1 VIFQGKQRERRREGF
16 REGRHSR
23 IGEGIGN
30 GEESGIVSRSLKKR
44 IVGLGFSAWNR
55 ISLFPF
61 FSGFGLGVQFVEFS
75 ERRV

>member
-1 VIFQGKQRERRREGF
+1 VTFQGKQRERRREGF

-30 GEESGIVSRSLKKR
+30 GKGIGIVSRSLKKR

-55 ISLFPF
+55 ISLSPF
-61 FSGFGLGVQFVEFS
+61 FFRIWFGCSIRGI
-75 ERRV
+75 